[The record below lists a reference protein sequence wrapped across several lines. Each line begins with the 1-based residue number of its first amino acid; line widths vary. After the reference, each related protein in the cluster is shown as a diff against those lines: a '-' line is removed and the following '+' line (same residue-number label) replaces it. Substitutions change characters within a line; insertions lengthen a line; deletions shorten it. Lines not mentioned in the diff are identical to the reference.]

1 MLLVRTL
8 WQRQI
13 EGLLVRTLWQGQI
26 EGLLVRTL
34 WQGQIEGLLVCI
46 LWWSMLMCYWAFWSL
61 EEMASQGAAPAREP
75 DQRGQRRS

>member
-13 EGLLVRTLWQGQI
+13 EGLLVCTLWQGQI

-46 LWWSMLMCYWAFWSL
+46 LWWSMLMCYWAL

-75 DQRGQRRS
+75 DQRDQRRS

>member
-1 MLLVRTL
+1 MHSLVVHDDVLL
-8 WQRQI
+8 
-13 EGLLVRTLWQGQI
+13 GLPDRDV
-26 EGLLVRTL
+26 LLVRTL